1 MPSSLKL
8 SLPKSIG
15 VIGEEEVKVGIGRY
29 GPYVFFKGK
38 YVSIP
43 KTEDIFKVDLEKAAE
58 ILKARKLV

>member
-1 MPSSLKL
+1 MALFLL

-15 VIGEEEVKVGIGRY
+15 TVGTEEVKVGIGRY

-43 KTEDIFKVDLEKAAE
+43 KTEDIFSVDLPKACE
-58 ILKARKLV
+58 ILKGRKLI